1 MRRAQREQPTKHNM
15 TYGQFDAVLESAT
28 TGCGEHVD
36 ERQGLSAVSNGE
48 CAFAYFAQLLSK
60 AIPELEVSFEH
71 VRVHAAPQTN
81 PHLFIVLYMSTAVY
95 SGYGKS

>member
-60 AIPELEVSFEH
+60 AIPDLEVSFEH
-71 VRVHAAPQTN
+71 VRVREGAEESDPRYV
-81 PHLFIVLYMSTAVY
+81 PVML
-95 SGYGKS
+95 